1 MTSGDTND
9 LALGRPGTPVVV
21 TGGASGIGR
30 ATCRALAAVGRGVAA
45 WDLNGTGA
53 KETAAE
59 CADRFGV
66 SSTSLEIDVRDADS
80 IAAGVQP
87 TLDALG
93 AVGGLVHAAGIPMAP
108 TDHPLDFAGFDTV
121 LQINLRA
128 EASLVQAF
136 LPALRDA
143 QPGAAVVGLA
153 SIEGLIGHGA
163 IPAYTASKHGVIG
176 LTRSL
181 AHALGKEGIRVNA
194 VCPGYIETPMFAPAV
209 SAPGARESYL
219 AKIPIGRLGAPED
232 VARLV
237 RFLLSDEASYI
248 HGSAVVVD
256 GGVTAS
262 GGQEYAGGL

>member
-1 MTSGDTND
+1 MADID
-9 LALGRPGTPVVV
+9 RLGIPATPVVV

-30 ATCRALAAVGRGVAA
+30 EVCRALAEVGRGVAA
-45 WDLNGTGA
+45 WDLNGAGA

-59 CADRFGV
+59 CAERFGV
-66 SSTSLEIDVRDADS
+66 PTTSLEIDVRDPDA

-108 TDHPLDFAGFDTV
+108 GAPPLDAAGFDTV
-121 LQINLRA
+121 LQVNLRA
-128 EASLVQAF
+128 QATLVQAF

-143 QPGAAVVGLA
+143 PSGAAIVGIA

-176 LTRSL
+176 LTRAI
-181 AHALGKEGIRVNA
+181 AHALGKEGIRANA

-209 SAPGARESYL
+209 SLPGARESYES
-219 AKIPIGRLGAPED
+219 KIPMGRLGVPED

-237 RFLLSDEASYI
+237 RFLLSDEAAYI
-248 HGSAVVVD
+248 HGAAVVVD

>member
-1 MTSGDTND
+1 MSDE
-9 LALGRPGTPVVV
+9 LLGQPATAVVV

-30 ATCRALAAVGRGVAA
+30 AVCRALAEVGRGVAV
-45 WDLNGTGA
+45 WDLNGAGA
-53 KETAAE
+53 KETATE

-66 SSTSLEIDVRDADS
+66 ATTSLEIDVRDSEAM
-80 IAAGVQP
+80 AGAVKP
-87 TLDALG
+87 ALDALG
-93 AVGGLVHAAGIPMAP
+93 NVGGLVHAAGIPMAP
-108 TDHPLDFAGFDTV
+108 GADALDATGFDTV
-121 LQINLRA
+121 LQVNLRA
-128 EASLVQAF
+128 QASLVRAF

-143 QPGAAVVGLA
+143 QPGSAIVGIA

-176 LTRSL
+176 LTRAI
-181 AHALGKEGIRVNA
+181 AHALGKEHIRANA
-194 VCPGYIETPMFAPAV
+194 VCPGYIETPMFTPAL

-219 AKIPIGRLGAPED
+219 AKIPMGRLGVPED

-237 RFLLSDEASYI
+237 RFLLSDEAGYI
-248 HGSAVVVD
+248 TGSAFVVD